1 MNGKFQFPEFVT
13 NQKISQLRDASVLQ
27 GFIVPYVD
35 CRIMIIVMF
44 RLVRYLGA
52 SLYISSGYIGTSTL
66 SLGMLSIKIITKV
79 QTYIIMQ
86 NSIEI

>member
-27 GFIVPYVD
+27 GVIVPYVD

-44 RLVRYLGA
+44 RLVRYLGV

-79 QTYIIMQ
+79 QT
-86 NSIEI
+86 